1 MKDIEKNLL
10 KLERNLSKLKKYYDH
25 DGIEYRGIRDVKK
38 LFAFSI
44 DEDYYKPIVINDAF
58 NSNYIEYECKR
69 DKDKALSIKEYLNM
83 IKPYLRGIRY
93 NKWS

>member
-1 MKDIEKNLL
+1 MQDIEKNLL

-25 DGIEYRGIRDVKK
+25 DDIEYRGIRDVKK
-38 LFAFSI
+38 LFALSI
-44 DEDYYKPIVINDAF
+44 DEDYYKPIVINDAL

-93 NKWS
+93 NK